1 MGQIRW
7 EAVALASVGAVCAH
21 AAVNALN
28 EFSDFHTGVDMRTE
42 RTPFSGGSGTLQ
54 RLPELAGYALGIG
67 LALALITALIGGY
80 FWLRTGPAILPVG
93 VTGLAAV
100 LLYTPWLNKN
110 PLLCL
115 VAPGLGFGTCM
126 VMGTDVVLG
135 GGYSWAAFGASLVP
149 FFLVNN
155 LLLLNQFPDV
165 AADRAG
171 GRRHFVIAHGLRA
184 GAVVY
189 AVFHAGAFLSLA
201 ASVGLGWLPP
211 LALLGLVTLPI
222 AARAAQSAF
231 QYEAV
236 SSNSK
241 LVPALAMNVAVT
253 LLTPTLVAAGLFLTR
268 R

>member
-1 MGQIRW
+1 MGEIPW
-7 EAVALASVGAVCAH
+7 EAVALALVGGVCAH

-28 EFSDFHTGVDMRTE
+28 EVSDFHTGVDARTQ

-54 RLPELAGYALGIG
+54 RRPELAGYALALG
-67 LALALITALIGGY
+67 LALALVTALIGGY
-80 FWLRTGPAILPVG
+80 LALRIGPAILPLG
-93 VTGLAAV
+93 VTGLAVV
-100 LLYTPWLNKN
+100 LLYTPWLNKR

-115 VAPGLGFGTCM
+115 VAPGLGFGPCM

-135 GGYSWAAFGASLVP
+135 GGYSWAAFVASLVP

-184 GAVVY
+184 GAMVY

-201 ASVGLGWLPP
+201 ASVALGWLPP
-211 LALLGLVTLPI
+211 LALLGLAVLPL
-222 AARAAQSAF
+222 AALASRDAF
-231 QYEAV
+231 LYGAG
-236 SSNSK
+236 SPNSM
-241 LVPALAMNVAVT
+241 LGSALAMNVAVT
-253 LLTPTLVAAGLFLTR
+253 LLTPALVAGGLFLTR